1 MAKPVLLQRERR
13 LIDELVNHYVNNQT
27 RIKAFLDIVRNRL
40 LEAIEDDQ
48 PLSKLVHS
56 VKYRLKAPDH
66 LRDKLQRIAL
76 KCRERRN
83 SLNII
88 PDNLFLRIND
98 LAGCRILHLHTRQ
111 MEQIHNGLYR
121 VFDDA
126 RLELAEKPF
135 AYVWDDEWR
144 EYFTGLGILAKPNP
158 RLYSSV
164 HYVVR
169 PNKEAKVTCEIQVRT
184 LADEIWGEID
194 HQLNYPH
201 EHESL
206 ACRDQIK
213 ALARA
218 TSSCGRLVDSIIVSH
233 EEWERYRSRRTS
245 QRNPG

>member
-1 MAKPVLLQRERR
+1 MAKPVLLPQECR
-13 LIDELVNHYVNNQT
+13 LINELVRYYADNQSKV
-27 RIKAFLDIVRNRL
+27 KAFLEIVRNRL
-40 LEAIEDDQ
+40 LEAAEDGQ
-48 PLSKLVHS
+48 PLFKLVHS

-76 KCRERRN
+76 KCRAQKN
-83 SLNII
+83 SFNII

-98 LAGCRILHLHTRQ
+98 LAGCRILHLYTRQ
-111 MEQIHNGLYR
+111 MGQIHNGLER
-121 VFDDA
+121 VFEDA

-144 EYFTGLGILAKPNP
+144 QYFNGLGIRTKPNP

-169 PNKEAKVTCEIQVRT
+169 PNKQTKITCEIQVRT

-233 EEWERYRSRRTS
+233 EEWDQNRTRKRS
-245 QRNPG
+245 